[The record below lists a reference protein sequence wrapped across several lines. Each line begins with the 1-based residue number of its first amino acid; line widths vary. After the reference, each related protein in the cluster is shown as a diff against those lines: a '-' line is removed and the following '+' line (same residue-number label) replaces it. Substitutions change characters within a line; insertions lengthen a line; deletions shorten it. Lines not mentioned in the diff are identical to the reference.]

1 MTLFSNKHNLTFLCF
16 MQKYQGK
23 RQNLLEVWSFKSSST
38 TSKGKWKN
46 RCNSKASCCQKKH
59 ETTDMFSLSLLFS
72 SFVSWTAP
80 GCPHGSL
87 GVFKHLCYLHL
98 ENLCV
103 PMKPFLFPYCLI
115 FCCNLQTVVTPNKA
129 LEYFS
134 FSSLIFSLQL
144 SCLYN
149 FIIFHCH
156 ILFFPFYLWSLGDI

>member
-1 MTLFSNKHNLTFLCF
+1 
-16 MQKYQGK
+16 
-23 RQNLLEVWSFKSSST
+23 
-38 TSKGKWKN
+38 
-46 RCNSKASCCQKKH
+46 
-59 ETTDMFSLSLLFS
+59 MFSLSLLFS

-156 ILFFPFYLWSLGDI
+156 ILFFPFYLWSLGDIWKFIFQNMHYSPLSFIHLSTDCLTMFFSLHIFLSIFIFPDV